1 MSVTTILGWMR
12 NSVGKS
18 RCALGRHDLKR
29 AVRIDGV
36 IGMRE
41 CRRCGVHRSV
51 TLRKAAKLQSRQAE
65 LNSID
70 SIGEPYAPS
79 QWPR

>member
-1 MSVTTILGWMR
+1 MSTGTKQLQHIIGRL
-12 NSVGKS
+12 
-18 RCALGRHDLKR
+18 RCALGLHDLKR

-41 CRRCGVHRSV
+41 CRRCGAHRSV
-51 TLRKAAKLQSRQAE
+51 TLRKAAKLQRRQAE

-70 SIGEPYAPS
+70 STGGPYAPS